1 MNRSRIWPTISST
14 SASAIRRNRFFN
26 NGGDSMRKSIF
37 YAASALM
44 ALVCQ
49 PALAKEIKLNLT
61 AKEVSTSVDNKGTM
75 QASWTYE
82 GQMPGPL
89 LRVTEGDTITIVLTN
104 DAAKDRSHSIE
115 RHRSEESRVGKE
127 CVSTCRSGWEARN

>member
-1 MNRSRIWPTISST
+1 MRINDWSSDVC
-14 SASAIRRNRFFN
+14 SSDL
-26 NGGDSMRKSIF
+26 DSMRKSIF

-82 GQMPGPL
+82 GQMPGPR

-104 DAAKDRSHSIE
+104 DAATKKIGRAH
-115 RHRSEESRVGKE
+115 V
-127 CVSTCRSGWEARN
+127 

>member
-82 GQMPGPL
+82 GQMHGPL
-89 LRVTEGDTITIVLTN
+89 LRVTEGDTVTKIGRAPVRTHVTN
-104 DAAKDRSHSIE
+104 ALL
-115 RHRSEESRVGKE
+115 
-127 CVSTCRSGWEARN
+127 

>member
-37 YAASALM
+37 YAASVLM
-44 ALVCQ
+44 TLVCQ

-82 GQMPGPL
+82 GQM
-89 LRVTEGDTITIVLTN
+89 
-104 DAAKDRSHSIE
+104 
-115 RHRSEESRVGKE
+115 RSEEHTSELQSLMRIPY
-127 CVSTCRSGWEARN
+127 A

>member
-89 LRVTEGDTITIVLTN
+89 QIGRASCRERVCKYV
-104 DAAKDRSHSIE
+104 
-115 RHRSEESRVGKE
+115 
-127 CVSTCRSGWEARN
+127 